1 MGNNTAHKPTNPYF
15 KFQQIQCWFW
25 QIGFLTATDKN
36 RRSMWKY
43 MLSFLLL
50 HSFVKVG
57 LASPIHSTS
66 TSSFHLL
73 MMSPRGALSS
83 PQAPPIPTTTSL
95 SPLTALIP
103 PANMS
108 ECLESN
114 YCNNGNCILIKPSS
128 RVSCICNQVGNLL
141 KLILLQ
147 NPDGEL

>member
-1 MGNNTAHKPTNPYF
+1 
-15 KFQQIQCWFW
+15 
-25 QIGFLTATDKN
+25 
-36 RRSMWKY
+36 MWKY

-66 TSSFHLL
+66 ISSFHLL

-128 RVSCICNQVGNLL
+128 RVSCICNQVGNLV

-147 NPDGEL
+147 NPENDLLQALRRL